1 MIAVSTAHVDT
12 DRYPMPHLTIEYTDN
27 VQGVGTVAALR
38 ALNEALVAS
47 GQFGESDIKS
57 RAIPI
62 GTFAVGTQIADR
74 GFVHARLA
82 ILDGRSPE
90 IKKALSQALLEVLR
104 DICLPDCPHVQLCAE
119 VSDIDRAS
127 YSKVTYEPNPLSP

>member
-12 DRYPMPHLTIEYTDN
+12 DRYLMPHLTIEYTDN
-27 VQGVGTVAALR
+27 VQGIGTVSTLR
-38 ALNEALVAS
+38 TLNEALMAS
-47 GQFGESDIKS
+47 GQFREADIKS
-57 RAIPI
+57 RAVPI

-90 IKKALSQALLEVLR
+90 IKKALSEALLEVLR

-127 YSKVTYEPNPLSP
+127 YSKTIHEPGPPST